1 MKENMEKIN
10 AVKGFII
17 LVIGGMGSIIT
28 NLFGGWTDDL
38 NTLLLF
44 MGVDFVM
51 GLMIA
56 AVWKRSGKSETGAL
70 NSVSAWKG
78 LCRKGVSLL
87 VVLVAYRLDVT
98 LGINYIK
105 TMVVIAFITNEL
117 ISIVENLGIMG
128 VQFPPI
134 IVKAI
139 DVLKSKTEGDKT

>member
-1 MKENMEKIN
+1 MEKIN

-17 LVIGGMGSIIT
+17 LVVGGMGSMIT
-28 NLFGGWTDDL
+28 NLFGGWTEDL

-44 MGVDFVM
+44 MCVDFVM

-56 AVWKRSGKSETGAL
+56 GIWKKSGKSETGAL
-70 NSVSAWKG
+70 NSISAWKG
-78 LCRKGVSLL
+78 LIRKGVSLL

-105 TMVVIAFITNEL
+105 TAVIIAFIANEL
-117 ISIVENLGIMG
+117 ISITENAGIMG
-128 VQFPPI
+128 VPLPPVI
-134 IVKAI
+134 TKAI